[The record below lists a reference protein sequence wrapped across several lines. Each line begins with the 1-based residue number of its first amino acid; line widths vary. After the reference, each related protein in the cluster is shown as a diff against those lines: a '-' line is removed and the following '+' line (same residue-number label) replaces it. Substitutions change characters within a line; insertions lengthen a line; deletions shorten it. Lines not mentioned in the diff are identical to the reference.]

1 MRQIPHTSDN
11 GKVVIFVIDAV
22 LESGA
27 RGLNHTFQKYHF
39 ITASYKTL
47 KIWKWS

>member
-27 RGLNHTFQKYHF
+27 RGRNNTFNKYYLF
-39 ITASYKTL
+39 IDG
-47 KIWKWS
+47 